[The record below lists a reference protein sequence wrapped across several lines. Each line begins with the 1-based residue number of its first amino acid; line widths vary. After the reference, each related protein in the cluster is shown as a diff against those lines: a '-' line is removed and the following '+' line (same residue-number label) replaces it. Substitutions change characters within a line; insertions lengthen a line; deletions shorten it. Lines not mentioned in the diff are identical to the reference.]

1 MSISLSKRINT
12 LSEIYSKKSKDKTCK
27 PECQF
32 KGLNKLSYNCHSFL
46 SPLKLEGGEF
56 WFLKLRQR
64 GGHEI
69 NRQVN

>member
-1 MSISLSKRINT
+1 MKFIDNFRFMSISLSKRINT

-56 WFLKLRQR
+56 
-64 GGHEI
+64 
-69 NRQVN
+69 

>member
-1 MSISLSKRINT
+1 MSLSKRINT

-56 WFLKLRQR
+56 
-64 GGHEI
+64 
-69 NRQVN
+69 